1 VGVFQ
6 RMSWWILYLTIILLI
21 KTGLRKNLL
30 CTFFLL
36 VFFENVLRTLNQFIR
51 IILITIYSWFKGLY
65 LFYWFLLIA
74 KNLFYNWL
82 LIKFNIIITIPQI
95 VVIFQNEVY
104 HMFIWILYW
113 LLAAEDFILIAER
126 YPWSWYNL

>member
-65 LFYWFLLIA
+65 LVYWFLLIA
-74 KNLFYNWL
+74 KNLFYNWF
-82 LIKFNIIITIPQI
+82 LIKFNIIITILQI
-95 VVIFQNEVY
+95 VVIFQNKVY

-113 LLAAEDFILIAER
+113 LLVVEDFILIAER
-126 YPWSWYNL
+126 YPWSRYNL

>member
-30 CTFFLL
+30 CAFFLL
-36 VFFENVLRTLNQFIR
+36 VFFENVLRTLNHFIR
-51 IILITIYSWFKGLY
+51 IILITIYLWFKGLY
-65 LFYWFLLIA
+65 LVYWFLLIA
-74 KNLFYNWL
+74 KNLFYSWF
-82 LIKFNIIITIPQI
+82 LIKFNIIIAVLQI

-113 LLAAEDFILIAER
+113 LLVVEDFILIAER
-126 YPWSWYNL
+126 YPWSRYNL

>member
-30 CTFFLL
+30 CAFFLL

-51 IILITIYSWFKGLY
+51 IILINIYSWFKGLY
-65 LFYWFLLIA
+65 LVYWFLLIA
-74 KNLFYNWL
+74 KNLFYTWL
-82 LIKFNIIITIPQI
+82 LIKFIITILQI
-95 VVIFQNEVY
+95 VFIFQNEVY

-113 LLAAEDFILIAER
+113 LLVAEDFILIAER
-126 YPWSWYNL
+126 YPWSRYNL